1 MRVVIIERYI
11 TIRQP
16 QHVQIGS
23 GSAAQI
29 GLWAAD
35 AQKVLVVTSKS
46 TALLVEHLQL
56 KKSAEIYSYVPAEP
70 DDYAL
75 QAALEHAALHRPDVI
90 IGLGG
95 GSVMDIAKL
104 VSVMWGGSQRLEEII
119 GADKVLKRFSKL
131 ALIPTTAGTGSEAGI
146 RALVTNSK
154 TQAKMAVESRLM
166 CADLA
171 ILDPDLTLSVSPNLT
186 AFTGIDAMAH
196 CVEAFTNIRSH
207 QMIDGYARMGFSA
220 VGKYLGRVVADKSDS
235 QARLGMML
243 ASYYGGI
250 CLGPVNTA
258 AGHALAYPLG
268 GHYHMPHGLSNA
280 LMLPA
285 VLRFN
290 APVCEALYLD
300 LATLLPQPVGP
311 GVEGFVVWFEQLI
324 ADAGLP
330 QSLFDAKVPEQDLP
344 MLASDAMQQQRLLVN
359 NPVTVDE
366 SAALALYRSAWEGW
380 A

>member
-1 MRVVIIERYI
+1 MERYI

-35 AQKVLVVTSKS
+35 AQKVLVLTSKS
-46 TALLVEHLQL
+46 TTLLVEHLQL
-56 KKSAEIYSYVPAEP
+56 KQSAEIYSYVPAEP

-171 ILDPDLTLSVSPNLT
+171 ILDPDLTLSVSPSLT

-268 GHYHMPHGLSNA
+268 TKLKLAHGLANA
-280 LMLPA
+280 LMFPH
-285 VLRFN
+285 VLGFN
-290 APVCEALYLD
+290 QPVCPDKTNEVLSALGGAKTENSASAHKQAYDFCESLSIDMNLSNYGAQASHLRAWAEEAF
-300 LATLLPQPVGP
+300 A
-311 GVEGFVVWFEQLI
+311 I
-324 ADAGLP
+324 R
-330 QSLFDAKVPEQDLP
+330 
-344 MLASDAMQQQRLLVN
+344 RLMDN
-359 NPVTVDE
+359 NPREMTVDDIE
-366 SAALALYRSAWEGW
+366 QIYQNAL
-380 A
+380 

>member
-1 MRVVIIERYI
+1 MERYI

-35 AQKVLVVTSKS
+35 AQKVLVLTSKS

-56 KKSAEIYSYVPAEP
+56 KQSAEIYSYVPAEP

-154 TQAKMAVESRLM
+154 TQAKGAEHTV
-166 CADLA
+166 
-171 ILDPDLTLSVSPNLT
+171 TQVT
-186 AFTGIDAMAH
+186 
-196 CVEAFTNIRSH
+196 
-207 QMIDGYARMGFSA
+207 
-220 VGKYLGRVVADKSDS
+220 
-235 QARLGMML
+235 
-243 ASYYGGI
+243 
-250 CLGPVNTA
+250 
-258 AGHALAYPLG
+258 
-268 GHYHMPHGLSNA
+268 A
-280 LMLPA
+280 LMLD
-285 VLRFN
+285 FN
-290 APVCEALYLD
+290 PSQDVPSSRG
-300 LATLLPQPVGP
+300 TSVG
-311 GVEGFVVWFEQLI
+311 VWEQL
-324 ADAGLP
+324 
-330 QSLFDAKVPEQDLP
+330 
-344 MLASDAMQQQRLLVN
+344 LV
-359 NPVTVDE
+359 
-366 SAALALYRSAWEGW
+366 
-380 A
+380 